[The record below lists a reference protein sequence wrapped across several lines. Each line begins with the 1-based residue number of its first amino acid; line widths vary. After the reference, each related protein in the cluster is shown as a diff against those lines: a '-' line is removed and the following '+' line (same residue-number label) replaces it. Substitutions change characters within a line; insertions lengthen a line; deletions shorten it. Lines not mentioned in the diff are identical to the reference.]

1 MKIKQTSVMVDDR
14 DKALK
19 FYEDT
24 QTLLARA
31 GAILIL
37 LGLLTLSL
45 TRIGQFTGNQNAL
58 DQVL

>member
-1 MKIKQTSVMVDDR
+1 MKIKQTSVKVGDQ
-14 DKALK
+14 DKGLK
-19 FYEDT
+19 LNEDT

-31 GAILIL
+31 GSILIL